1 MGIHSFE
8 LSDMLGINA
17 GAVLRS
23 QGTGIG
29 VHGVTCGG
37 GSFNACAIAGLA
49 SACGKIPPVTDAK
62 TIATGKVTAF
72 DRTVRTLLCMIIL
85 LSEGWLKL
93 KNQASGDLVGS
104 RLFLLPNRSKRMGT
118 EKELEYAETRIDKQL
133 FGDAARHLTR
143 SEPGAQRH

>member
-1 MGIHSFE
+1 MGVHSFE
-8 LSDMLGINA
+8 LSDMLGIKA

-29 VHGVTCGG
+29 VRGVTCR
-37 GSFNACAIAGLA
+37 GSSLNACAIAGLA
-49 SACGKIPPVTDAK
+49 SAGGKIPPVTDAK

-93 KNQASGDLVGS
+93 K
-104 RLFLLPNRSKRMGT
+104 
-118 EKELEYAETRIDKQL
+118 I
-133 FGDAARHLTR
+133 RHR
-143 SEPGAQRH
+143 AIS

>member
-1 MGIHSFE
+1 MGVHSFE
-8 LSDMLGINA
+8 LSDMLGIKA

-49 SACGKIPPVTDAK
+49 SAGGKIPPVTDAK

-93 KNQASGDLVGS
+93 KTRHQAISWARD
-104 RLFLLPNRSKRMGT
+104 FFCCQ
-118 EKELEYAETRIDKQL
+118 IDQ
-133 FGDAARHLTR
+133 
-143 SEPGAQRH
+143 SV